1 MNIQTER
8 TVIRDFC
15 EKDADDLYEILGD
28 ERAMEFLEPAYDYEK
43 TKDFLKNFCME
54 RKGAFACEYQGKV
67 IGYILFNEYEPGVYE
82 MGWVFNKEYWG
93 KGLAYEACSALL
105 NYGFAEL
112 GIHKVFAETVDGIK
126 SVSLMQKLGM
136 KCEGIQKSHTRDNNG
151 EWCDVYLYGKLNE
164 T

>member
-54 RKGAFACEYQGKV
+54 RKGAFACKYHCKV
-67 IGYILFNEYEPGVYE
+67 VGYILFNEYEPGVYE

-136 KCEGIQKSHTRDNNG
+136 KWEGIQKSHTRDNNG
-151 EWCDVYLYGKLNE
+151 KWCDVYLYGKLNE
-164 T
+164 A

>member
-1 MNIQTER
+1 
-8 TVIRDFC
+8 
-15 EKDADDLYEILGD
+15 
-28 ERAMEFLEPAYDYEK
+28 
-43 TKDFLKNFCME
+43 
-54 RKGAFACEYQGKV
+54 
-67 IGYILFNEYEPGVYE
+67 EPGVYE

-151 EWCDVYLYGKLNE
+151 KWCDVYLYGKLNE
-164 T
+164 A